1 MYMRKVI
8 HETLIWGVVI
18 FVLLLILNVAG
29 LFKADFKDYN
39 ADITTELVSNDLVD
53 DDKYRALVFNVENST
68 DKRWRWIEYSLVMRI
83 GNNVVYS
90 THSIENKWELDA
102 QNSANLAVKVPA
114 FDGEVETEF
123 EIGDLRERSIF
134 K

>member
-68 DKRWRWIEYSLVMRI
+68 DKRWRWIEYSLVLRI

-102 QNSANLAVKVPA
+102 QNSANLTVKIPA

>member
-1 MYMRKVI
+1 MRKVVY
-8 HETLIWGVVI
+8 ETLIWGVAI
-18 FVLLLILNVAG
+18 FVLLLILNIAG
-29 LFKADFKDYN
+29 LFKADFKNYKV
-39 ADITTELVSNDLVD
+39 DITTELISNILVD
-53 DDKYRALVFNVENST
+53 GDTNRVLVFSVENST
-68 DKRWRWIEYSLVMRI
+68 DKRWRCIEYSLVLRI

-102 QNSANLAVKVPA
+102 QNSANLTVKIPA
-114 FDGEVETEF
+114 FDGEVEMKL

>member
-68 DKRWRWIEYSLVMRI
+68 DKRWRWIEYSLVLRI